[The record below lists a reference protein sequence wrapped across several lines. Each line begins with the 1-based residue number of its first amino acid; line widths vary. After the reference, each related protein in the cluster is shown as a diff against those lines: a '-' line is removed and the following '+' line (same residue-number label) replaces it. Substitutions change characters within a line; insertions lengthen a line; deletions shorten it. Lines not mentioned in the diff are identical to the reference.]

1 MQLSCEL
8 ASMIT
13 ALIVF
18 SSAVLLF
25 YSVTYLDLNDM
36 IVAIHAVFL
45 NKKPAIRN

>member
-1 MQLSCEL
+1 
-8 ASMIT
+8 MIT

-36 IVAIHAVFL
+36 IVAIHAETGY
-45 NKKPAIRN
+45 KKLSQGFAKN